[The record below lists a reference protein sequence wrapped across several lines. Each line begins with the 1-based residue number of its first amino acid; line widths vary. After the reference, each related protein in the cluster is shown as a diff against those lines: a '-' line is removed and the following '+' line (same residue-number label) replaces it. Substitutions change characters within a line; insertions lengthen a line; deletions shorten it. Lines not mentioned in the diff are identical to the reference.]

1 MSFQPLH
8 PGNNIIQ
15 YYRTIDAPGQSPD
28 RELELQKAL
37 RAEMAKNVVTVDETE
52 PRVDAALRLPV
63 ALLIL
68 TLLFSAF
75 SLGFALKDYNVKM
88 EALFFQPTTLF
99 NTEGLLI
106 EALKKRSD
114 LEISKR
120 DRMIAEYERRAKLR
134 EEALVVLAPKEE
146 APAQVKPTT
155 AVETQTA
162 SLAEELESLRREAA
176 LDALYA
182 RRLEQGLDQMSRRL
196 LVSDLIGADQA
207 LKDLQKSL
215 GPKSAAA
222 SDMAKASFG
231 ISAALSSSIAVMKA
245 TAEDLAAPKTVYVTD
260 PGQEAAIK
268 RLQAENVALL
278 DRVVVLEARKAPA
291 PVATPSPVSGP
302 SGTFLGTVAVASGGR
317 ILVDLAQGARP
328 NIGDRAEIY
337 RSDAGGASVRLGE
350 AVVSALREGTAEL
363 RIGEGGSTLPLR
375 VRDTVFLVF

>member
-37 RAEMAKNVVTVDETE
+37 NAEMSKNVVTVDDTG
-52 PRVDAALRLPV
+52 PRIDAALRLPV

-68 TLLFSAF
+68 ALLFSAF

-106 EALKKRSD
+106 EALKKRAD

-120 DRMIAEYERRAKLR
+120 DQMIAEYERRAKLR
-134 EEALVVLAPKEE
+134 EEALVTIVPRED
-146 APAQVKPTT
+146 PAQEIKPT
-155 AVETQTA
+155 AAETQA
-162 SLAEELESLRREAA
+162 RALSDELQELRREAA
-176 LDALYA
+176 LEALYA
-182 RRLEQGLDQMSRRL
+182 RRLEQGLDLMSRRL
-196 LVSDLIGADQA
+196 LVSDLVGADQA

-215 GPKSAAA
+215 GPKNAAG
-222 SDMAKASFG
+222 SDMAKSSFG
-231 ISAALSSSIAVMKA
+231 IAAALSSSIAVMKA
-245 TAEDLAAPKTVYVTD
+245 TAEDVATPKTVYVTD

-268 RLQAENVALL
+268 RLQAENIALL
-278 DRVVVLEARKAPA
+278 DRIVTLEARKAPA
-291 PVATPSPVSGP
+291 PTISSTSVSGP
-302 SGTFLGTVAVASGGR
+302 SGTFLGTIAVASGGR

-328 NIGDRAEIY
+328 NIGDRGEIY
-337 RSDAGGASVRLGE
+337 RSDSGGASVRLGE
-350 AVVSALREGTAEL
+350 AVVSAVREGTAEL
-363 RIGEGGSTLPLR
+363 RIPEGGSTPPR